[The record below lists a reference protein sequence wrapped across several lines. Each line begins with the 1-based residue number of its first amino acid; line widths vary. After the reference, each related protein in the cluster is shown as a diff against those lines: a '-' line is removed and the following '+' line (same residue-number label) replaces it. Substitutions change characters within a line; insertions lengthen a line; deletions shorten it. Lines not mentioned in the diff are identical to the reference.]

1 MSETSPFALFLHFA
15 VLSLLAFGGIGSL
28 LPEIH
33 RYVVEVNGWLT
44 SRQFADVY
52 AIGQASPGPNMMY
65 LALVGWLVSGWA
77 GALAVTVG
85 LVVPP
90 ALLTLGLVR
99 LESSNPDSRL
109 SRVVRRGI
117 APITIGL
124 VLASGLTLVQAV
136 DHDWRSY
143 LVTTL
148 TVVVVLATRIN
159 PLWLIAAGAVLG
171 IAEIV

>member
-1 MSETSPFALFLHFA
+1 MNDDSPLALFLHFA

-33 RYVVEVNGWLT
+33 RYVVDAHGWMT
-44 SRQFADVY
+44 SRQFADAY

-65 LALVGWLVSGWA
+65 LALIGWLVSGWA

-90 ALLTLGLVR
+90 ALLTLVLVR

-109 SRVVRRGI
+109 SRAVRRGI

-124 VLASGLTLVQAV
+124 VLASGLTLVRAV
-136 DHDWRSY
+136 DQDWRSF
-143 LVTTL
+143 LVTAVTIA
-148 TVVVVLATRIN
+148 VVLRTRLN

-171 IAEIV
+171 ITQIV